1 MDCAACLNL
10 LNDQIDQL
18 VLDHDGLDDI
28 AAVLFQE
35 GLDLIVGQHITSS
48 TENRGTLSLRIYD
61 PEINRSIKMTS
72 GVKIPI
78 NKQLIDML
86 KDMDIEYHVNE

>member
-1 MDCAACLNL
+1 MKG
-10 LNDQIDQL
+10 QL
-18 VLDHDGLDDI
+18 INSITLHLSKEEVTETLHK
-28 AAVLFQE
+28 
-35 GLDLIVGQHITSS
+35 LISEHITSS